1 MLSILEVGGGGAWL
15 LWCGRL
21 LEYFPNREDAT
32 AEMEFLLRK

>member
-21 LEYFPNREDAT
+21 LEYFDTPEAAK